1 MNCTPWTEPQ
11 WYAKL
16 CVGKNGRRRLR
27 WSPDEKVVLKAT
39 STLAPERNNKK
50 IYWQVI
56 WWYDDQGLRHLQKG
70 TYLYLKELPLLRV
83 SSQPHKPS
91 SHEASNP
98 QTSGDNSG
106 QCTRTRTA
114 FKTNKEHDRFGGIW
128 SFRSRDFLGLQINVY
143 TFITG
148 SSKKEG

>member
-27 WSPDEKVVLKAT
+27 WSPDEKVVLKVT
-39 STLAPERNNKK
+39 STLTPERNNKK

-56 WWYDDQGLRHLQKG
+56 WWYDDQGLQHLQKG

-83 SSQPHKPS
+83 SSLSHTNLHLMKPVTPKHLEIIVAS
-91 SHEASNP
+91 VLEHELLSR
-98 QTSGDNSG
+98 QTRNMTDLVEFEVS
-106 QCTRTRTA
+106 
-114 FKTNKEHDRFGGIW
+114 EVGI
-128 SFRSRDFLGLQINVY
+128 SLDYKLMSIPL
-143 TFITG
+143 
-148 SSKKEG
+148 